1 MSKIFEDIVAWSDR
15 SGQIRSPIS
24 EEEYELWKRDFTL
37 DALRGQRY
45 GQSFCNRFSV
55 SDNILYYSTWP
66 NEQMDNYIKKNY
78 IERA

>member
-1 MSKIFEDIVAWSDR
+1 MTKVFEDIVAWSDR

-45 GQSFCNRFSV
+45 GQSFCNKFGV
-55 SDNILYYSTWP
+55 NDNHLYYAV
-66 NEQMDNYIKKNY
+66 DNSKWADEYIRKHY
-78 IERA
+78 IART